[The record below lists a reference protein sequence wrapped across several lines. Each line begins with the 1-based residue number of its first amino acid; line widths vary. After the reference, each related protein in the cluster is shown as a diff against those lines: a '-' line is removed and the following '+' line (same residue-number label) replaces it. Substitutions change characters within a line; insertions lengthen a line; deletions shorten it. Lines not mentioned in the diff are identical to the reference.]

1 MALVATSGGVV
12 VSGVAGREVK
22 PNVELG
28 PPAEAV
34 TLSTDT
40 MVLTPNSD
48 EEADDSLANS
58 EVAAPV
64 GIA

>member
-1 MALVATSGGVV
+1 M

-22 PNVELG
+22 PNVGLG
-28 PPAEAV
+28 ALAVPTFEAV
-34 TLSTDT
+34 TVSTDI
-40 MVLTPNSD
+40 MVLTPNRD
-48 EEADDSLANS
+48 EEAADSLANS